1 MPLGS
6 PKTPCVGICQV
17 VEGWGICYGCGRRL
31 DEILD
36 WSLVPDPEK
45 DRIMVQCRDRL
56 NKLYGDDGK

>member
-1 MPLGS
+1 
-6 PKTPCVGICQV
+6 VGICQV

-45 DRIMVQCRDRL
+45 DIIVVECRDRL

>member
-6 PKTPCVGICQV
+6 PKTPCIGLCEMS
-17 VEGWGICYGCGRRL
+17 EGWGICYGCGRRL

-45 DRIMVQCRDRL
+45 DRIMLQCQNRL